1 MNALVLIN
9 KPVDF
14 RSSQCV
20 SIVRKKLRL
29 HKAGHAG
36 TLDSTA
42 SGLLVVLTGNA
53 TRFAEF
59 VMSLPKVY
67 RAVIQFGAE
76 TNTYDYSGD
85 IISENGYGDFDGIIL
100 PEALYHF
107 SGYRMQSPPAVSAV
121 KIDGQPAYKLARSGQ
136 EVEMK
141 SRPVF
146 FRRIKILKPYNP
158 DDGTI
163 TLEVHCG
170 RGTYIR
176 SLAHDLGKIA
186 GTGAYVKSLV
196 RISTGL
202 FTVDEA
208 KSPDEDIVP
217 LTLERL
223 AENFTRIYVSEKDER
238 SFTNGLS
245 ILIRQAVKIS
255 RGVTVNGSICVE
267 GENFLGFGSYAG
279 YDYVKPDVI
288 VPKDILPDYLE
299 ATC

>member
-1 MNALVLIN
+1 MNAIVLIN

-14 RSSQCV
+14 RSSKCV
-20 SIVRKKLRL
+20 SIARKKLG
-29 HKAGHAG
+29 KNKVGHAG

-42 SGLLVVLTGNA
+42 SGLLVLLTGNA
-53 TRFAEF
+53 TRFCEF

-85 IISENGYGDFDGIIL
+85 IVSEKGFRDFDGKIL
-100 PEALYHF
+100 PEVLYQF
-107 SGYRMQSPPAVSAV
+107 SGYRMQKPPAVSAV

-141 SRPVF
+141 ARPVF
-146 FRRIKILKPYNP
+146 FRRVKILTPYNP
-158 DDGTI
+158 DDGTM

-176 SLAHDLGKIA
+176 TLAHDLGKIS
-186 GTGAYVKSLV
+186 GVGAYVKSLV

-202 FTVDEA
+202 FTLDSANSLDDDE
-208 KSPDEDIVP
+208 
-217 LTLERL
+217 LTLLPLSRL
-223 AENFTRIYVSEKDER
+223 AENFTRIYVSEKDSR
-238 SFTNGLS
+238 SFTNGMS

-255 RGVTVNGSICVE
+255 RGLTVNGSLCVE
-267 GENFLGFGSYAG
+267 GDSFLGFGSYAG

-288 VPKDILPDYLE
+288 VPKDSL
-299 ATC
+299 C

>member
-1 MNALVLIN
+1 MNAIVLIN
-9 KPVDF
+9 KPVDY
-14 RSSQCV
+14 RSSKCV
-20 SIVRKKLRL
+20 AVAKHKLGV
-29 HKAGHAG
+29 KVGHAG

-42 SGLLVVLTGNA
+42 SGLLVLLTGNA
-53 TRFAEF
+53 TRFCEF

-85 IISENGYGDFDGIIL
+85 IVSEKGYSSFDGRIL
-100 PEALYHF
+100 PEVFYGF
-107 SGYRMQSPPAVSAV
+107 SGYRMQRPPAVSAV

-136 EVEMK
+136 EIDMK
-141 SRPVF
+141 ERPVF
-146 FRRIKILKPYNP
+146 FRRVKILSPYNP
-158 DDGTI
+158 DDGTM

-176 SLAHDLGKIA
+176 TLAHDLGKIS
-186 GTGAYVKSLV
+186 GVGAYVKSLV

-208 KSPDEDIVP
+208 NSPDDDELIP
-217 LTLERL
+217 LPLSRL
-223 AENFTRIYVSEKDER
+223 AENFTRIYVSQKDSR
-238 SFTNGLS
+238 SFTNGMS

-255 RGVTVNGSICVE
+255 RGVTVNGSLCVE
-267 GENFLGFGSYAG
+267 GDSFLGFGSYAG

-288 VPKDILPDYLE
+288 VPKDSL
-299 ATC
+299 C